1 VKHIPEW
8 VPGAGFKKT
17 ARFYAE
23 TLTKLVEDPLTFT
36 QSQMD
41 RKDYRHSFASKLL
54 QRGENEEIVKWSS
67 VALYAAGADT
77 V

>member
-1 VKHIPEW
+1 VKHIPAW

-17 ARFYAE
+17 ARYYAE
-23 TLTKLVEDPLTFT
+23 TLTRLVEDPFAFT
-36 QSQMD
+36 QSQMAG
-41 RKDYRHSFASKLL
+41 KEYKHSFASKLI
-54 QRGENEEIVKWSS
+54 QEGENEEIVKWAS